1 MIFEGLGAASR
12 MEFKAEIIA
21 YHCQTLLSSEHC
33 LKSGAVISVLNSARS
48 APSKLLKHMTECSP
62 SFGTACSYLLALATE
77 RARESVEKHDGVGAN
92 L

>member
-1 MIFEGLGAASR
+1 M

-48 APSKLLKHMTECSP
+48 ARSAPFWLQSVLGKVLRNMVELAPILHESLPHVREKLLDFYDMFDDFS
-62 SFGTACSYLLALATE
+62 
-77 RARESVEKHDGVGAN
+77 
-92 L
+92 